1 MPLPRVEDSSDFL
14 CPDLVNTIFA
24 VEISQNCRWSVTCS
38 SPESG
43 RTAGVPADETEM
55 IVMEKNCA
63 ENTLEY
69 SEYSR
74 EIKIFDDSCGTSQK
88 AQNEGGPDRSHTT
101 SEGKPQGR

>member
-1 MPLPRVEDSSDFL
+1 
-14 CPDLVNTIFA
+14 
-24 VEISQNCRWSVTCS
+24 
-38 SPESG
+38 
-43 RTAGVPADETEM
+43 M

-88 AQNEGGPDRSHTT
+88 AQNYNEGGPQSHNKR
-101 SEGKPQGR
+101 GKAPRKMMGACNS